1 MKRGGDKLSLLYW
14 LPMTDGTL
22 KNQGLS
28 NVQATNHGATVNN
41 SGKIGKCYDF
51 AGTTSQYINTGFKES
66 FGTGDFTIT
75 AWFKLT
81 DSGSRTY
88 QPIISNKATAA
99 ASVGVA
105 IYYNHSQ
112 QKFLWSTADGTGYT
126 EIWMANTFS
135 YSSNLNTWHHIA
147 MVRNSSDSKKGY
159 FYIDGV
165 RYELASV
172 PPIRNVTNNTNS
184 MFIGSIIAPTTNYMW
199 TGSLCDI
206 RIYDEALS
214 PREIK
219 EISKGLV
226 LHYTLSG
233 IGNPNLCI
241 PQVSDSKWTLWSQG
255 SSWNSI
261 NTREKVVDENG
272 KTWCHVIQTTTSGY
286 GGYACS
292 PGANYNGIVIDPNKK
307 YTISALAKTNETTI
321 QKMVLWCHWRVAGG
335 GGSNLAQTITTV
347 DVTSTPKRVY
357 ATWTPTAGSTGSTVG
372 SINLMLGTLNNISN
386 IYFTDVKFEEGEVAT
401 PWLPNSTDPEYAAFG
416 LNDGIEYDVS
426 GYQNN
431 GTKTNVVFSS
441 DTPKYNG
448 SSYFDGTSLIQVN
461 PLSSEVKTISVW
473 CKTTKNKSTSQFICQ
488 DSASGLCVTF
498 YKGTIISHLGGSSS
512 TGSKCTLGDSYIE
525 NGWNHF
531 VVLKTGTHTRDV
543 YCNGVKL
550 TPTSNDYWSPTTG
563 FLVGARNMSNGL
575 PFYGYIS
582 DLRAYTTLLSEEDI
596 LALYNTPITLSS
608 NGTLLTQ
615 GEYVEV

>member
-1 MKRGGDKLSLLYW
+1 MSLLIW
-14 LPMTDGTL
+14 LPLIDNTE
-22 KNQGLS
+22 NQGLANINMINHNVTS
-28 NVQATNHGATVNN
+28 NTA
-41 SGKIGKCYDF
+41 GKLGNCYQF
-51 AGTTSQYINTGFKES
+51 NGSTAYINENSYDWTKFNVHQFTLCCWYKEPS
-66 FGTGDFTIT
+66 PVASGNSQIIHIGTS
-75 AWFKLT
+75 
-81 DSGSRTY
+81 SGWNNIRIGLLRRTSNGY
-88 QPIISNKATAA
+88 PLFSIS
-99 ASVGVA
+99 
-105 IYYNHSQ
+105 
-112 QKFLWSTADGTGYT
+112 DGTNNINYNFAAT
-126 EIWMANTFS
+126 SFS
-135 YSSNLNTWHHIA
+135 LDVWHHIA
-147 MVRNSSDSKKGY
+147 VTYDNGKLTMY
-159 FYIDGV
+159 LDGQV
-165 RYELASV
+165 NKTMTTTIVPVITASHHLG
-172 PPIRNVTNNTNS
+172 
-184 MFIGSIIAPTTNYMW
+184 IGGAADGAEKL
-199 TGSLCDI
+199 TGFLNDV
-206 RIYDEALS
+206 RIYDTALS

-461 PLSSEVKTISVW
+461 PLPSEVKTISVW

-498 YKGTIISHLGGSSS
+498 YKGKIISHLGGSSS